1 MNQWVAVNDL
11 IRKFVGFVNGIA
23 EGRVVREPVSML
35 APRGK
40 FKARQ
45 ISEDDYLLEPSSYA
59 RYGLF
64 VDIVESVDAQG
75 LAEFYVLISPLLNQA
90 YSELGLPGGSMDETV
105 YDAIGRLLEVPV
117 VKGDIR
123 LKRPVVMYEFADPSL
138 EGLSAAQKQLLRMGP
153 DHTERLQDKLS
164 EFARALRMALEAQ

>member
-1 MNQWVAVNDL
+1 
-11 IRKFVGFVNGIA
+11 
-23 EGRVVREPVSML
+23 
-35 APRGK
+35 
-40 FKARQ
+40 
-45 ISEDDYLLEPSSYA
+45 
-59 RYGLF
+59 
-64 VDIVESVDAQG
+64 
-75 LAEFYVLISPLLNQA
+75 
-90 YSELGLPGGSMDETV
+90 LPGGSMDETV